1 MKLSIIIV
9 NYNVRHFLEHCLLS
23 VIKATKNVSC
33 EVFVVDNKSAD
44 NSAEMVA
51 EKFPSVKLIANQENL
66 GFSKANNQAIQKA
79 QGEYILLLNPDTIV
93 EEDTFI
99 KCINFMDEHT
109 DVGGLGVK
117 MIDGQGRFLPES
129 KRGLPTPLVAFYK
142 IFGLSSLFP
151 KSKTFS
157 RYHMGFLDEDK
168 NHEIEILSGAYMFL
182 RKSVLD
188 KTGLLDE
195 TFFMYGEDIDLSYR
209 IIKAGYKNYYF
220 SDTKI
225 IHYKGESTKKSSINY
240 VFVFYNAMLIFAKKH
255 FSKTNMALY
264 SGLIYFAIYL
274 RAFIAILN
282 RFFLRISLPLLDL
295 TLIGLGTFSICKYYE
310 KIKFSNDVGFPN
322 EVYTIFIPIFT
333 ALWLLIYWI
342 YGNYSKS
349 NRLINIIKASATS
362 AILTLLLY
370 ALLPENLRFSRLMI
384 ISFIAFSFFI
394 TPISRLLLHISG
406 IYKLKFRERKRI
418 AIIGNNEEVE
428 QISSYFKISKVD
440 VEVCRA
446 IFPKNEISE
455 NVLHKYSG
463 KLYQLIDLI
472 QIYQIEEL
480 IFCTHE
486 LDFKKIIELM
496 SDIKFEGIKYKIAPY
511 STKFIIGSNSVEK
524 HSIS

>member
-23 VIKATKNVSC
+23 VIKATKDVSC
-33 EVFVVDNKSAD
+33 EVFVVDNNSAD

-51 EKFPSVKLIANQENL
+51 EKFPSIKLIANKENL

-79 QGEYILLLNPDTIV
+79 NGEYILLLNPDTIV
-93 EEDTFI
+93 EEDTFK
-99 KCINFMDEHT
+99 KCIDFMDNHS
-109 DVGGLGVK
+109 DAGGLGVK
-117 MIDGQGRFLPES
+117 MIDGQGKFLPES

-157 RYHMGFLDEDK
+157 KYHMGFLDEDK
-168 NHEIEILSGAYMFL
+168 NHEIEILSGAFMLL
-182 RKSVLD
+182 RKTVLD

-209 IIKAGYKNYYF
+209 IIKAGYKNYYL

-255 FSKTNMALY
+255 FSKTNMTLY

-282 RFFLRISLPLLDL
+282 RFMLRISLPLLDAV
-295 TLIGLGTFSICKYYE
+295 LIGLGTLSICKYYE
-310 KIKFSNDVGFPN
+310 GIKFPNDLGFPT
-322 EVYTIFIPIFT
+322 EVYSIFIPAFT
-333 ALWLLIYWI
+333 LLWLIISWA
-342 YGNYSKS
+342 YGNYTKQ
-349 NRLINIIKASATS
+349 NKLINIIKASAT
-362 AILTLLLY
+362 AAVLTLLLY
-370 ALLPENLRFSRLMI
+370 ALLPENLRFSRLMV
-384 ISFIAFSFFI
+384 ISFISFSI
-394 TPISRLLLHISG
+394 LIVPLNRILLHMSG
-406 IYKLKFRERKRI
+406 LYKLKLKQKKRI
-418 AIIGNNEEVE
+418 AIVGNDIEVS
-428 QISSYFKISKVD
+428 QLTGHYKKSNIDI
-440 VEVCRA
+440 EVCQA

-455 NVLHKYSG
+455 TILHKYSG
-463 KLYQLIDLI
+463 KLYQLVDLI
-472 QIYQIEEL
+472 QIYNIEEL
-480 IFCTHE
+480 IFCTNE

-496 SDIKFEGIKYKIAPY
+496 SNIKFEGIKYKIAPF

-524 HSIS
+524 YSTS